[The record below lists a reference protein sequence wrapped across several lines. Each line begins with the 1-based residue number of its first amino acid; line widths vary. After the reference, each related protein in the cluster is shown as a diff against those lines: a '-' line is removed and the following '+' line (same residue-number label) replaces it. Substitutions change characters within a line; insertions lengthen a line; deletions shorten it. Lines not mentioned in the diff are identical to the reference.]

1 MDERMDLNELET
13 RLKSIKHVDIS
24 VRLDDTT
31 VVVDL
36 PHFIDNHL
44 GFARTYEPMD
54 PNNPYKERL
63 VRLLTLVE
71 AGIFDRKPSGV

>member
-1 MDERMDLNELET
+1 MQLEELEK
-13 RLKSIKHVDIS
+13 RLNNIQHVGIS
-24 VRLDDTT
+24 VRLDDAT

-36 PHFIDNHL
+36 PQFIDNHL
-44 GFARTYEPMD
+44 RFARTYEPMN

-71 AGIFDRKPSGV
+71 SGIFNREPSGV

>member
-1 MDERMDLNELET
+1 MQLEELER
-13 RLKSIKHVDIS
+13 RLNNIQHVGIS
-24 VRLDDTT
+24 VRLDDAT

>member
-1 MDERMDLNELET
+1 MQLEELER
-13 RLKSIKHVDIS
+13 RLNNIQHVGIS
-24 VRLDDTT
+24 VRLDDAT

-71 AGIFDRKPSGV
+71 AGIFDRKPFGV

>member
-1 MDERMDLNELET
+1 MQLEELER
-13 RLKSIKHVDIS
+13 RLNNIQHVGIS
-24 VRLDDTT
+24 VRLDDAT

-36 PHFIDNHL
+36 PQFIDNHL

>member
-1 MDERMDLNELET
+1 MQLEELER
-13 RLKSIKHVDIS
+13 RLNNIQHVDIS
-24 VRLDDTT
+24 VRLDDAT

-36 PHFIDNHL
+36 PQFIDNHL
-44 GFARTYEPMD
+44 GFARTYEPKD

>member
-1 MDERMDLNELET
+1 MQLEELER
-13 RLKSIKHVDIS
+13 RLNNIQHVGIS
-24 VRLDDTT
+24 VRLDDAT

-36 PHFIDNHL
+36 PQFIDNHL

-71 AGIFDRKPSGV
+71 AGIFDRKPSGI

>member
-1 MDERMDLNELET
+1 MQLEVLERRLNN
-13 RLKSIKHVDIS
+13 IQHVGIS
-24 VRLDDTT
+24 VRLDDAT

>member
-1 MDERMDLNELET
+1 MQLEELER
-13 RLKSIKHVDIS
+13 RLNNIQHVGIS
-24 VRLDDTT
+24 VRLDDAT

-54 PNNPYKERL
+54 PDNPYKKRL
-63 VRLLTLVE
+63 INLLSLLE
-71 AGIFDRKPSGV
+71 GKSFGV